1 MFIAKKEK
9 KSMPGILINFLLDKT
24 FVLFFLNGEKNII
37 YGKDS
42 EERIKRE
49 CSWVFYKIRYEYY
62 SINFVCLV
70 VLIVENLGKMTK
82 LII

>member
-1 MFIAKKEK
+1 M
-9 KSMPGILINFLLDKT
+9 
-24 FVLFFLNGEKNII
+24 KNII

-42 EERIKRE
+42 EKRIKRE

-82 LII
+82 LIIRIKSFIRKNKANSNKKYKNNKYI